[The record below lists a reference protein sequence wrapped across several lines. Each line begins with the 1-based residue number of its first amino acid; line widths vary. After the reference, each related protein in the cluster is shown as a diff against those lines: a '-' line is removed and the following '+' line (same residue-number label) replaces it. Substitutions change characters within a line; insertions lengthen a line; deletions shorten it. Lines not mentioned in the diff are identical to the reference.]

1 MSVQTQKAMND
12 RRRVLTLATV
22 RAAEA
27 LGLSGKDLAGILGV
41 SAPTVSRMRKDE
53 FQLQEGSKAFE
64 LAALFV
70 RFFRAL
76 DAIAGGDDRVA
87 QAWLRNQNV
96 ALGGRPLEIIKSIPG
111 LTNGLAY
118 LDSRR
123 API

>member
-1 MSVQTQKAMND
+1 MQIQKAIND
-12 RRRVLTLATV
+12 RRRVLTTATM
-22 RAAEA
+22 RAAET
-27 LGLSGKDLAGILGV
+27 LGLTGKDLAVILGV
-41 SAPTVSRMRKDE
+41 SEPTVSRMRKDE

-70 RFFRAL
+70 RFFRSL
-76 DAIAGGDDRVA
+76 DAITGGEEHVA
-87 QAWLRNQNV
+87 RAWLRNQNN
-96 ALGGRPLEIIKSIPG
+96 ALGGRPLDIIKSIPG

>member
-1 MSVQTQKAMND
+1 MSIQTQKATQD
-12 RRRVLTLATV
+12 RRRVLTVATM
-22 RAAEA
+22 RAAEVLA
-27 LGLSGKDLAGILGV
+27 LSGKDLALILGV
-41 SAPTVSRMRKDE
+41 SEPTVSRMRKQE

-70 RFFRAL
+70 RFFRSL
-76 DAIAGGDDRVA
+76 DAITGGDDQVA
-87 QAWLRNQNV
+87 QTWLRNQNN